1 MYIFKAAVIGAGAM
15 GGSIAQVISYSGL
28 PVILKDIDPQMLDAG
43 MAKARAIYEERA
55 RKGKMSP
62 TQVEEKMALITPQL
76 DYSGFDDVDLII
88 EAVPEKMPVKQAVL
102 RELEGVCHPG
112 TIFASNTSAL
122 SISEMA
128 GATNRPEQ
136 VVGFHFFNP
145 AHVMKLVEIIPGAQS
160 SDDTVDSV
168 VTIARELRKIPV
180 IVNECPGFLVNRLL
194 SPYLGEAIFAL
205 QEGAADAATIDA
217 AMVEA
222 GMPMGPFTLADM
234 LGMDICDD
242 VAQTLYRAYGE
253 RMRPPALIGRM
264 VAAGRLGQ
272 KVGKGFYTYSDES
285 GPTLEELIAQIQ
297 QESGVRGTTFTA
309 DRLILPLINEAVRAV
324 EENIAS
330 LSDIGIAMQAG
341 AGFPQGPLEMAD
353 ERGLDTVL
361 AGLEAL
367 EHELGDRFAP
377 APLLREKVAAGELG
391 RKTGSGFLEY
401 T

>member
-55 RKGKMSP
+55 RKGKMST

-76 DYSGFDDVDLII
+76 DYSGFDDVDLVI
-88 EAVPEKMPVKQAVL
+88 EAVPEKMPVKQAVF
-102 RELEGVCHPG
+102 RELDGICHPG
-112 TIFASNTSAL
+112 AIFASNTSAL

-128 GATNRPEQ
+128 KATSRPEQ
-136 VVGFHFFNP
+136 VVGLHFFNP
-145 AHVMKLVEIIPGAQS
+145 AHVMKLVEVIPGAQTS
-160 SDDTVDSV
+160 EDTVES
-168 VTIARELRKIPV
+168 TATFARDLRKIPV
-180 IVNECPGFLVNRLL
+180 IVKECPGFLVNRLL

-205 QEGAADAATIDA
+205 QEGAADTETIDG

-222 GMPMGPFTLADM
+222 GMPLGPFTLADM
-234 LGMDICDD
+234 LGIDICDD
-242 VAQTLYRAYGE
+242 VADTLYHAYGE
-253 RMRPPALIGRM
+253 RMHPPVLIHRM
-264 VAAGRLGQ
+264 VEAGRLGH
-272 KVGKGFYTYSDES
+272 KTGKGFYTYSDES
-285 GPTLEELIAQIQ
+285 GPAMADLIAVIQ
-297 QESGVRGTTFTA
+297 QETGVRGTPFST
-309 DRLILPLINEAVRAV
+309 DRLILPLINEAIRAL
-324 EENIAS
+324 EEGIAG
-330 LSDIGIAMQAG
+330 LGDIGIAMQAG

-353 ERGLDTVL
+353 ERGLDEVL

-367 EHELGDRFAP
+367 QRELGDRFEP